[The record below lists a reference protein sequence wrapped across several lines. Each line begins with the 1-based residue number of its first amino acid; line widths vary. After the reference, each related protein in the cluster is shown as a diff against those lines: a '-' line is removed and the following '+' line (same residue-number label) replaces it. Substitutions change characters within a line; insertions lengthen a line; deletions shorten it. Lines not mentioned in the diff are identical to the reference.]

1 MSNVKTDGSNLASIV
16 DDILDDFYVDVKEA
30 TQKSIKSVARKGA
43 KMLRDT
49 SPRGKGTTS
58 GKYAQG
64 WTSTDE
70 STRIKVEAVIYGK
83 SKTNKLA
90 HLIEHGHLKR
100 TGGRTNPNEHIKPV
114 EEWVNQNVTI
124 QLRKEINAI

>member
-1 MSNVKTDGSNLASIV
+1 MSVTTNGNNLAKLV

-43 KMLRDT
+43 KMLRNT
-49 SPRGKGTTS
+49 APRGKGKSS
-58 GKYAQG
+58 GKYAAG

-70 STRIKVEAVIYGK
+70 STRIKVEAVIYGR

-90 HLIEHGHLKR
+90 HLIEYGHLKR
-100 TGGRTNPNEHIKPV
+100 NGGRTEGNEHIKPV

-124 QLRKEINAI
+124 ELRKEINAI